1 MRHRSFQLVVY
12 LAVSGGL
19 LRGQPL
25 SFSDRLYPILEK
37 AGCRN
42 CHNVEG
48 VASGTRLHFPA
59 DDAARERIDAFG
71 RSLVELVDQRDPARS
86 LLLMKPTLRLPHT
99 GGERI
104 RKGSVE
110 EAALQEWIG
119 YLA

>member
-12 LAVSGGL
+12 MAVSGCL
-19 LRGQPL
+19 LRGQSL
-25 SFSDRLYPILEK
+25 SFSDKLYPILEK

-48 VASGTRLHFPA
+48 VATATRIHFPA
-59 DDAARERIDAFG
+59 EDASRIRVDAFG
-71 RSLVELVDQRDPARS
+71 KSLVELVDRSDPAKS
-86 LLLMKPTLRLPHT
+86 VLFLKPTLRIPHT

-110 EAALQEWIG
+110 ET
-119 YLA
+119 